1 MKFKAK
7 TITEEE
13 LNIVTMNNLLTL
25 YKVDKEELNLIFRK
39 YPEISDYLYLTFDIL
54 PLVLEDKELN
64 IIIQVNSISFL
75 RQDIDRFNMIR
86 ESVKDGKINN
96 EYLLLLTE
104 KRYKEDVFFSL
115 IKEEKDLFK
124 VRELAI
130 LVYCELEYINRYDEF
145 KDIFEKTKGFITE
158 NDIEI
163 DEDVVTIYRGVTE
176 KSSEISTALSWTLSK
191 EVAKFFSTR
200 FDSDGEIYC
209 AKINKEDILVAN
221 NLRNEFEVIV
231 NPEKL
236 MNVSK
241 IFLEKTIKS

>member
-13 LNIVTMNNLLTL
+13 LNIVKMNNLLTL

-231 NPEKL
+231 NPDKL
-236 MNVSK
+236 RNVSK
-241 IFLEKTIKS
+241 IFQEKTIKS

>member
-13 LNIVTMNNLLTL
+13 LNIVKMNNLLTL

-241 IFLEKTIKS
+241 IFQEKTIKS

>member
-13 LNIVTMNNLLTL
+13 LNIVKMNNLLTL

-75 RQDIDRFNMIR
+75 RQDIERFNMIR

-231 NPEKL
+231 NPDKL

-241 IFLEKTIKS
+241 IFQEKTIKS

>member
-13 LNIVTMNNLLTL
+13 LNFVKMNNLFTL
-25 YKVDKEELNLIFRK
+25 YNVDKEELNLIFRK

-86 ESVKDGKINN
+86 ESIKDGKINN

-241 IFLEKTIKS
+241 IFQEKTIKS

>member
-13 LNIVTMNNLLTL
+13 RS
-25 YKVDKEELNLIFRK
+25 KV
-39 YPEISDYLYLTFDIL
+39 
-54 PLVLEDKELN
+54 
-64 IIIQVNSISFL
+64 
-75 RQDIDRFNMIR
+75 
-86 ESVKDGKINN
+86 
-96 EYLLLLTE
+96 
-104 KRYKEDVFFSL
+104 KEDVFFSL

-145 KDIFEKTKGFITE
+145 KDIFKKTKGFITE

-176 KSSEISTALSWTLSK
+176 ESSEISTALSWTLSK
-191 EVAKFFSTR
+191 EVAKFFATR

-231 NPEKL
+231 NPDKL

-241 IFLEKTIKS
+241 IFQEKTIKS

>member
-13 LNIVTMNNLLTL
+13 LNIVTMNNSFTL
-25 YKVDKEELNLIFRK
+25 YNVDKEELNLIFRK

-96 EYLLLLTE
+96 EDILVLTE

-130 LVYCELEYINRYDEF
+130 LVYCELEYINRYNEF
-145 KDIFEKTKGFITE
+145 KDIFEKT
-158 NDIEI
+158 
-163 DEDVVTIYRGVTE
+163 IYAGWKMKDTN
-176 KSSEISTALSWTLSK
+176 L
-191 EVAKFFSTR
+191 
-200 FDSDGEIYC
+200 
-209 AKINKEDILVAN
+209 LVN
-221 NLRNEFEVIV
+221 N
-231 NPEKL
+231 
-236 MNVSK
+236 
-241 IFLEKTIKS
+241 

>member
-13 LNIVTMNNLLTL
+13 LNIVTMNNSFTL
-25 YKVDKEELNLIFRK
+25 YNVDKEELNLIFRK

-96 EYLLLLTE
+96 EDILVLTE

-231 NPEKL
+231 NPDKL

-241 IFLEKTIKS
+241 IFQEKTIKS

>member
-13 LNIVTMNNLLTL
+13 LNIVKMNNSFTL
-25 YKVDKEELNLIFRK
+25 YNVDKEELNLIFRK

-64 IIIQVNSISFL
+64 IIIPVNSISFL
-75 RQDIDRFNMIR
+75 RQDIERFNMVR
-86 ESVKDGKINN
+86 ESVKDGKNN
-96 EYLLLLTE
+96 DEYLLLLTE

-209 AKINKEDILVAN
+209 AKINKEDILVLT
-221 NLRNEFEVIV
+221 NLRKEFEVIV

-236 MNVSK
+236 MNISK
-241 IFLEKTIKS
+241 TF

>member
-130 LVYCELEYINRYDEF
+130 LVYCELEYINRYNEF

-231 NPEKL
+231 NPDKL

-241 IFLEKTIKS
+241 TF

>member
-13 LNIVTMNNLLTL
+13 LNFVKMNNLFTL
-25 YKVDKEELNLIFRK
+25 YNVDKEELNLIFRK

-64 IIIQVNSISFL
+64 IIIPVNSISFL
-75 RQDIDRFNMIR
+75 RQDIERFNMIR

-124 VRELAI
+124 VRQLAI
-130 LVYCELEYINRYDEF
+130 LVYCELEYINRYNEF

-163 DEDVVTIYRGVTE
+163 DEDVVTIYRGVTG

-209 AKINKEDILVAN
+209 AKINKEDILVST
-221 NLRNEFEVIV
+221 NLRKEFEVIV

-236 MNVSK
+236 MNISK
-241 IFLEKTIKS
+241 I

>member
-13 LNIVTMNNLLTL
+13 LNFVKMNNLFTL
-25 YKVDKEELNLIFRK
+25 YNVDKEELNLIFRK

-64 IIIQVNSISFL
+64 IIIPVNSISFL
-75 RQDIDRFNMIR
+75 RQDIERFNMIR
-86 ESVKDGKINN
+86 ESVKDGKNN
-96 EYLLLLTE
+96 
-104 KRYKEDVFFSL
+104 KEDVFFSL

-209 AKINKEDILVAN
+209 AKINKEDILVST
-221 NLRNEFEVIV
+221 NLRKEFEVIV

-236 MNVSK
+236 MNISK
-241 IFLEKTIKS
+241 TF

>member
-13 LNIVTMNNLLTL
+13 LNIVTMNNSFTL
-25 YKVDKEELNLIFRK
+25 YNVDKEELNLIFRK

-96 EYLLLLTE
+96 EDILVLTE

-130 LVYCELEYINRYDEF
+130 LVYCELEYINRYNEF

-231 NPEKL
+231 NPDKL

-241 IFLEKTIKS
+241 IFQEKTIKS

>member
-13 LNIVTMNNLLTL
+13 LNFVKMNNLFTL
-25 YKVDKEELNLIFRK
+25 YNVDKEELNLIFRK

-64 IIIQVNSISFL
+64 IITQVNSISLL
-75 RQDIDRFNMIR
+75 RQDIERFNMIR
-86 ESVKDGKINN
+86 ESVKDGKIND

-104 KRYKEDVFFSL
+104 NRYKEDVFFSL

-145 KDIFEKTKGFITE
+145 KDIFEKQRDLLLKMI
-158 NDIEI
+158 
-163 DEDVVTIYRGVTE
+163 
-176 KSSEISTALSWTLSK
+176 
-191 EVAKFFSTR
+191 
-200 FDSDGEIYC
+200 
-209 AKINKEDILVAN
+209 
-221 NLRNEFEVIV
+221 
-231 NPEKL
+231 
-236 MNVSK
+236 
-241 IFLEKTIKS
+241 

>member
-13 LNIVTMNNLLTL
+13 LNFVKMNNLFTL
-25 YKVDKEELNLIFRK
+25 YNVDKEEWNLIFRK

-64 IIIQVNSISFL
+64 IIIPVNSISFL
-75 RQDIDRFNMIR
+75 RQDIERFNMIR
-86 ESVKDGKINN
+86 ESVKSKIND

-209 AKINKEDILVAN
+209 AKINKEDILVST
-221 NLRNEFEVIV
+221 NLRKEFEVIV

-236 MNVSK
+236 MNISK
-241 IFLEKTIKS
+241 TF

>member
-130 LVYCELEYINRYDEF
+130 LVYCELGYINRYDEF

-241 IFLEKTIKS
+241 IFQEKTIKS

>member
-241 IFLEKTIKS
+241 IFQEKTIKS

>member
-13 LNIVTMNNLLTL
+13 LNIVKMNNLLTL

-231 NPEKL
+231 NPDKL

-241 IFLEKTIKS
+241 IFQEKTIKS

>member
-13 LNIVTMNNLLTL
+13 LNIVKMNNLLTL

-75 RQDIDRFNMIR
+75 RQDIERFNMIR

-130 LVYCELEYINRYDEF
+130 LVYCELEYINRYNEF

-231 NPEKL
+231 NPDKL

-241 IFLEKTIKS
+241 IFQEKTIKS

>member
-64 IIIQVNSISFL
+64 IIIPVNSISFL

-231 NPEKL
+231 KPDKL

-241 IFLEKTIKS
+241 TF

>member
-64 IIIQVNSISFL
+64 IIIPVNSISFL

-231 NPEKL
+231 NPDKL

-241 IFLEKTIKS
+241 IFQEKTIKS

>member
-13 LNIVTMNNLLTL
+13 LNFVKMNNLFTL
-25 YKVDKEELNLIFRK
+25 YNVDKEELNLIFRK

-241 IFLEKTIKS
+241 IFQEKTIKS

>member
-1 MKFKAK
+1 M
-7 TITEEE
+7 
-13 LNIVTMNNLLTL
+13 
-25 YKVDKEELNLIFRK
+25 
-39 YPEISDYLYLTFDIL
+39 
-54 PLVLEDKELN
+54 
-64 IIIQVNSISFL
+64 
-75 RQDIDRFNMIR
+75 
-86 ESVKDGKINN
+86 
-96 EYLLLLTE
+96 
-104 KRYKEDVFFSL
+104 
-115 IKEEKDLFK
+115 
-124 VRELAI
+124 AI

-209 AKINKEDILVAN
+209 AKINKEDILVST
-221 NLRNEFEVIV
+221 NLRKEFEVIV

-236 MNVSK
+236 MNISET
-241 IFLEKTIKS
+241 F

>member
-231 NPEKL
+231 NPDKL

-241 IFLEKTIKS
+241 IFQEKTIKS

>member
-231 NPEKL
+231 NPDKL
-236 MNVSK
+236 RNVSK
-241 IFLEKTIKS
+241 IFQEKTIKS

>member
-13 LNIVTMNNLLTL
+13 LNIVKMNNSFTL
-25 YKVDKEELNLIFRK
+25 YNVDKEELNLISRK

-64 IIIQVNSISFL
+64 IIIPVNSISFL
-75 RQDIDRFNMIR
+75 RQDIERFNMIR
-86 ESVKDGKINN
+86 ESVKKDGKIND

-209 AKINKEDILVAN
+209 AKINKEDILVST
-221 NLRNEFEVIV
+221 NLRKEFEVIV

-236 MNVSK
+236 MNISK
-241 IFLEKTIKS
+241 TF

>member
-13 LNIVTMNNLLTL
+13 LNIVKMNNSFTL
-25 YKVDKEELNLIFRK
+25 YNVDKEELNLIFRK

-64 IIIQVNSISFL
+64 IIIQINSISFL
-75 RQDIDRFNMIR
+75 RQDIERFNMIR
-86 ESVKDGKINN
+86 EAVKDGKIND

-231 NPEKL
+231 NPDKL

-241 IFLEKTIKS
+241 IFQEKTIKS